1 MAADR
6 KRQAAS
12 LLRDQKKVSREVNDI
27 RHAKLVALYAEDDRQ
42 FEEEL
47 FERDL
52 TFRKER
58 A

>member
-6 KRQAAS
+6 KRQAAA
-12 LLRDQKKVSREVNDI
+12 LLREQKTISKEISNMR
-27 RHAKLVALYAEDDRQ
+27 RAKLVALYAEDDRK

-47 FERDL
+47 FEKDL